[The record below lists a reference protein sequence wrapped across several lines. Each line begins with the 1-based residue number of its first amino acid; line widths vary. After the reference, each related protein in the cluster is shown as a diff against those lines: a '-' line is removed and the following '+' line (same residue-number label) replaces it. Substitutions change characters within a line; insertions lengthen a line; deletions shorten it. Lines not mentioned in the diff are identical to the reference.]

1 LTSYHVRFEGP
12 PALTLRVAMALA
24 DASGVDLISSDQPLN
39 LADGKVAQ

>member
-1 LTSYHVRFEGP
+1 
-12 PALTLRVAMALA
+12 MALA